1 MEFLSK
7 DIGMH
12 RSVTYFA
19 DALCYTPK
27 HFSKVIKQ
35 ACGRAPLDLIN
46 ETAIEHIKNR
56 QKQSDKSIKEIAEEL
71 GVSKTAVR
79 KQIANLGLQTSLRK
93 IGNQFAIEKE
103 QETLI
108 KSAFSQKQS
117 QTKIANQVSDFA
129 NQSETSLRLVSML
142 QHELEIKNR
151 ELEIKNKQIEEL
163 NARLAEVTSA
173 LTTAQ
178 QTAQAAQALHAGMI
192 QQQLK
197 SGEAASAEPETPDKG
212 KRKRWWKW

>member
-1 MEFLSK
+1 MAK
-7 DIGMH
+7 
-12 RSVTYFA
+12 T
-19 DALCYTPK
+19 
-27 HFSKVIKQ
+27 
-35 ACGRAPLDLIN
+35 
-46 ETAIEHIKNR
+46 
-56 QKQSDKSIKEIAEEL
+56 IKEIADEL
-71 GVSKTAVR
+71 GVSKTAVS
-79 KQIANLGLQTSLRK
+79 KQIANLGLRSSLRK
-93 IGNQFAIEKE
+93 NGNQFAIEKE

-178 QTAQAAQALHAGMI
+178 QTAQAAHALHAGMI

-197 SGEAASAEPETPDKG
+197 SGEAAPAEPETPDKG

>member
-1 MEFLSK
+1 MVDLFQVNCEE
-7 DIGMH
+7 I
-12 RSVTYFA
+12 
-19 DALCYTPK
+19 ALEQGKT
-27 HFSKVIKQ
+27 
-35 ACGRAPLDLIN
+35 
-46 ETAIEHIKNR
+46 
-56 QKQSDKSIKEIAEEL
+56 IKEIAEEL

-79 KQIANLGLQTSLRK
+79 KQIANLELQTSLRK

-178 QTAQAAQALHAGMI
+178 QTAQAAQALNAGMI

-197 SGEAASAEPETPDKG
+197 SGEAAPAEPETPDKG

>member
-1 MEFLSK
+1 MEQGK
-7 DIGMH
+7 
-12 RSVTYFA
+12 T
-19 DALCYTPK
+19 
-27 HFSKVIKQ
+27 
-35 ACGRAPLDLIN
+35 
-46 ETAIEHIKNR
+46 
-56 QKQSDKSIKEIAEEL
+56 IKEIAEEL

-93 IGNQFAIEKE
+93 SGNQFAIEKE

-173 LTTAQ
+173 LMTAQ
-178 QTAQAAQALHAGMI
+178 QTAQAAQALHAPSNSIILSDIFPPITQKPATEFRYFLSSVQVSWHIEG
-192 QQQLK
+192 
-197 SGEAASAEPETPDKG
+197 SSCFT
-212 KRKRWWKW
+212 

>member
-1 MEFLSK
+1 MEQGK
-7 DIGMH
+7 
-12 RSVTYFA
+12 T
-19 DALCYTPK
+19 
-27 HFSKVIKQ
+27 
-35 ACGRAPLDLIN
+35 
-46 ETAIEHIKNR
+46 
-56 QKQSDKSIKEIAEEL
+56 IKEIAEEL

-79 KQIANLGLQTSLRK
+79 KQIANLELQTSLRK

-103 QETLI
+103 QEALI
-108 KSAFSQKQS
+108 KSAFFQKQS
-117 QTKIANQVSDFA
+117 QTKIA

-142 QHELEIKNR
+142 QHELEIKNK

-173 LTTAQ
+173 LTAAQ
-178 QTAQAAQALHAGMI
+178 QTAQAAQALHAGMM

-197 SGEAASAEPETPDKG
+197 SGEAAPAEPETLDKG

>member
-1 MEFLSK
+1 MVDLFQVNCEE
-7 DIGMH
+7 I
-12 RSVTYFA
+12 
-19 DALCYTPK
+19 ALEQGKT
-27 HFSKVIKQ
+27 
-35 ACGRAPLDLIN
+35 
-46 ETAIEHIKNR
+46 
-56 QKQSDKSIKEIAEEL
+56 IKEIAEEL

-117 QTKIANQVSDFA
+117 QTKIA

-197 SGEAASAEPETPDKG
+197 SGEAAPAEPETPDKG

>member
-1 MEFLSK
+1 MEQGK
-7 DIGMH
+7 
-12 RSVTYFA
+12 T
-19 DALCYTPK
+19 
-27 HFSKVIKQ
+27 
-35 ACGRAPLDLIN
+35 
-46 ETAIEHIKNR
+46 
-56 QKQSDKSIKEIAEEL
+56 IKEIAEEL

-79 KQIANLGLQTSLRK
+79 KQIANLELQTSLRK

-103 QETLI
+103 QEALI
-108 KSAFSQKQS
+108 KSAFFQKQS

-178 QTAQAAQALHAGMI
+178 QTTQAAQALHAGMI

-197 SGEAASAEPETPDKG
+197 SGEAAPAEPETLDKG

>member
-1 MEFLSK
+1 MVDLFQVNCEE
-7 DIGMH
+7 I
-12 RSVTYFA
+12 
-19 DALCYTPK
+19 ALEQGKT
-27 HFSKVIKQ
+27 
-35 ACGRAPLDLIN
+35 
-46 ETAIEHIKNR
+46 
-56 QKQSDKSIKEIAEEL
+56 IKEIAEEL

-79 KQIANLGLQTSLRK
+79 KQIANLGLQTS
-93 IGNQFAIEKE
+93 F
-103 QETLI
+103 
-108 KSAFSQKQS
+108 
-117 QTKIANQVSDFA
+117 
-129 NQSETSLRLVSML
+129 RLVSML

>member
-1 MEFLSK
+1 M
-7 DIGMH
+7 
-12 RSVTYFA
+12 
-19 DALCYTPK
+19 
-27 HFSKVIKQ
+27 KQ
-35 ACGRAPLDLIN
+35 GK
-46 ETAIEHIKNR
+46 T
-56 QKQSDKSIKEIAEEL
+56 IKEIAEEL

-173 LTTAQ
+173 LTAQ

-197 SGEAASAEPETPDKG
+197 SGEAAPAEPETPDKG

>member
-1 MEFLSK
+1 MVDLFQVNCEE
-7 DIGMH
+7 I
-12 RSVTYFA
+12 
-19 DALCYTPK
+19 ALEQGKT
-27 HFSKVIKQ
+27 
-35 ACGRAPLDLIN
+35 
-46 ETAIEHIKNR
+46 
-56 QKQSDKSIKEIAEEL
+56 IKEIAEEL

-117 QTKIANQVSDFA
+117 QTKIANQFA
-129 NQSETSLRLVSML
+129 ILVSML

-197 SGEAASAEPETPDKG
+197 SGEAAPAEPETPDKG